1 MGMNSVLIVLNDHLD
16 SIARDPEFGAKVAD
30 AVMNYGRDRFLSHAG
45 ARGFGVVS
53 VAHADY
59 DQLVRVDGNRGE
71 LLDAEEEEAVRKIRA
86 KRERAAKKAA
96 TRPEQQRDQ
105 AMGVEALLKLLDDS
119 GMVMGLRAQ
128 GHVPTVMQMLC
139 DGATWKDIG
148 AAIGW
153 DGDAAHDWFD
163 RFEVHDALATANE
176 TINRQ
181 ADEIA
186 QLKAELAHH
195 VTCGVCAQG
204 CADCEDCRATSL
216 LPNSP

>member
-59 DQLVRVDGNRGE
+59 DQLVRVGGNRGE

-86 KRERAAKKAA
+86 KRERAAKKTA

-105 AMGVEALLKLLDDS
+105 AMLIEPVECKS
-119 GMVMGLRAQ
+119 
-128 GHVPTVMQMLC
+128 C
-139 DGATWKDIG
+139 GAVSVNGGTIHC
-148 AAIGW
+148 A
-153 DGDAAHDWFD
+153 
-163 RFEVHDALATANE
+163 RCYATANE
-176 TINRQ
+176 TINRQADEIDSHQAHISLLTDQLAWEQDRNRKQ

-195 VTCGVCAQG
+195 MMCRPCAEDG
-204 CADCEDCRATSL
+204 CQNCYECKAASL
-216 LPNSP
+216 IDEGETP